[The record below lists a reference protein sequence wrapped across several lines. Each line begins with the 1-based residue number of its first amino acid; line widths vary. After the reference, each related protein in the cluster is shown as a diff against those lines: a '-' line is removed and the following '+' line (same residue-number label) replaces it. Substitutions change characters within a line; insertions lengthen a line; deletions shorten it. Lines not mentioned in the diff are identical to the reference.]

1 MTQAIAA
8 SSFAVSDL
16 HYPTRID
23 REPPRGGRGKRGSV
37 RPVRRRRIP
46 LRIRDLEP
54 AARLDIRDLHEPLAA
69 RRLEFLHHHGHGGD
83 DGTDSQGEAPH
94 PLLALG
100 IANVMQSRLLDR
112 IALARVAE
120 LSAVPGD

>member
-37 RPVRRRRIP
+37 RRVRRRRIP

-54 AARLDIRDLHEPLAA
+54 AARLDIRDLHEPLALAASSSCITMGMAAMMAAIA
-69 RRLEFLHHHGHGGD
+69 RAR
-83 DGTDSQGEAPH
+83 
-94 PLLALG
+94 PL
-100 IANVMQSRLLDR
+100 I
-112 IALARVAE
+112 
-120 LSAVPGD
+120 LSWRWA